1 MDQRERGHWSQTVK
15 VRFHSEAD
23 GQIARLTLA
32 APKANILDR
41 EMMEEL
47 EAALD
52 RSGRDPLKAIVLS
65 SDGPAFS
72 YGASVQEHL
81 PQQIEAT
88 LKSLHRLLRKM
99 ILAPAPLIAAVKGQC
114 LGGGFELVLS
124 CDLILAEETA
134 AFSCPEIKL
143 GVFAPAASTLLP
155 AKLGSS
161 RAALMLL
168 TGAPLSAVE
177 AFAAGLVARCAPT
190 GGLEETL
197 REWLEVEF
205 LPRSAISLQSA
216 ALASRRASIR
226 ALQEDLPTLESLYL
240 HQLMADPDA
249 EESIRAFLEKR
260 NPRWQSATLAG
271 H

>member
-15 VRFHSEAD
+15 LRFHYEAD
-23 GQIARLTLA
+23 CQIARLTLA
-32 APKANILDR
+32 APKPNILDR

-47 EAALD
+47 ETALD
-52 RSGRDPLKAIVLS
+52 RFGGDPLKAIVLS

-81 PQQIEAT
+81 PGQIEIT
-88 LKSLHRLLRKM
+88 LRSLHRLLRKM

-114 LGGGFELVLS
+114 LGGGFELVLA
-124 CDLILAEETA
+124 CDLIVAEETA
-134 AFSCPEIKL
+134 TFACPEIKL
-143 GVFAPAASTLLP
+143 GVFAPAASALLP
-155 AKLGSS
+155 TKLGSS
-161 RAALMLL
+161 RAASMLL
-168 TGAPLSAVE
+168 TGAPLSGLE

-197 REWLEVEF
+197 KQWLEVEL
-205 LPRSAISLQSA
+205 LPRSAISLRSA

-226 ALQEDLPTLESLYL
+226 ALQEDLPTLEALYL
-240 HQLMADPDA
+240 NQLMADPDA
-249 EESIRAFLEKR
+249 EEGIRAFLEKR
-260 NPRWQSATLAG
+260 NPRWQSATLTP